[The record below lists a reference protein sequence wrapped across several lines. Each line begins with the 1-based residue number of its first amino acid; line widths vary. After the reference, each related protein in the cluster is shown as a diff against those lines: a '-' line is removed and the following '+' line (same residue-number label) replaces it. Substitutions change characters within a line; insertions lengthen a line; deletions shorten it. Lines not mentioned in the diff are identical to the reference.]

1 MVLSD
6 CYSWDNEQSGHA
18 RLGDP
23 RRTRRLVSLTSSL
36 AQHAGLSIVK
46 SSQSTAQVEG
56 AYRLIRNPSVSP
68 QAIAEAG
75 FTATVRAC
83 EAHPLLLALEDTT
96 TINFSHST
104 ASDDQGNTTTNP
116 KTHGLLAHSVLMYA
130 PDSALPV
137 GFIEQ
142 QRWSRVTDT
151 YGVKHQRKE
160 RPCEEKESYR
170 WQQASERM
178 AERLGEIQK
187 RVITVCDREADI
199 WHYLHY
205 KVSHGQRFVVRA
217 AQNSRLEEAPG
228 KLFELPEVLA
238 TAGSHTLNVMQK
250 GGRAARQARMFIRY
264 SEVSIKIAT
273 TVASAADARRIVSHY
288 ERRWLIE
295 EYHKA
300 WKSGGTCVE
309 SLRMQT
315 RDNRKRLVRTVLIF
329 TESSDQLSRA
339 TDRVPGLPASPG
351 YVQ

>member
-1 MVLSD
+1 
-6 CYSWDNEQSGHA
+6 YSWANEQFGHA

-23 RRTRRLVSLTSSL
+23 RRTRRLVSLASSL

-56 AYRLIRNPSVSP
+56 AYRLMRNPSVSP
-68 QAIAEAG
+68 EAIAEAG
-75 FTATVRAC
+75 FTATARAC

-104 ASDDQGNTTTNP
+104 AFDDLGNTTTNP
-116 KTHGLLAHSVLMYA
+116 KTRGLLAHSVLMYA

-137 GFIEQ
+137 GLIEQ
-142 QRWSRVTDT
+142 QRWSRATDT

-160 RPCEEKESYR
+160 RPYEEKESYR

-217 AQNSRLEEAPG
+217 AQNRRLEE
-228 KLFELPEVLA
+228 
-238 TAGSHTLNVMQK
+238 
-250 GGRAARQARMFIRY
+250 
-264 SEVSIKIAT
+264 
-273 TVASAADARRIVSHY
+273 
-288 ERRWLIE
+288 
-295 EYHKA
+295 
-300 WKSGGTCVE
+300 
-309 SLRMQT
+309 
-315 RDNRKRLVRTVLIF
+315 
-329 TESSDQLSRA
+329 
-339 TDRVPGLPASPG
+339 
-351 YVQ
+351 

>member
-1 MVLSD
+1 M
-6 CYSWDNEQSGHA
+6 
-18 RLGDP
+18 
-23 RRTRRLVSLTSSL
+23 
-36 AQHAGLSIVK
+36 K

-116 KTHGLLAHSVLMYA
+116 KTRGLLAHSVLMYA

-187 RVITVCDREADI
+187 RVITVCDRKRI
-199 WHYLHY
+199 
-205 KVSHGQRFVVRA
+205 SGI
-217 AQNSRLEEAPG
+217 
-228 KLFELPEVLA
+228 
-238 TAGSHTLNVMQK
+238 TC
-250 GGRAARQARMFIRY
+250 I
-264 SEVSIKIAT
+264 IK
-273 TVASAADARRIVSHY
+273 S
-288 ERRWLIE
+288 
-295 EYHKA
+295 
-300 WKSGGTCVE
+300 
-309 SLRMQT
+309 
-315 RDNRKRLVRTVLIF
+315 
-329 TESSDQLSRA
+329 A
-339 TDRVPGLPASPG
+339 TDSASWCVLHRIAGWKKHPASSSNCRKSWQPREATR
-351 YVQ
+351 

>member
-1 MVLSD
+1 M
-6 CYSWDNEQSGHA
+6 
-18 RLGDP
+18 
-23 RRTRRLVSLTSSL
+23 SLASSL

-104 ASDDQGNTTTNP
+104 ASDDLGNTTTNP
-116 KTHGLLAHSVLMYA
+116 KTRGLLAHSVLMYA

-137 GFIEQ
+137 GLIEQ
-142 QRWSRVTDT
+142 QRWSRATDT

-160 RPCEEKESYR
+160 
-170 WQQASERM
+170 
-178 AERLGEIQK
+178 
-187 RVITVCDREADI
+187 
-199 WHYLHY
+199 
-205 KVSHGQRFVVRA
+205 
-217 AQNSRLEEAPG
+217 
-228 KLFELPEVLA
+228 
-238 TAGSHTLNVMQK
+238 
-250 GGRAARQARMFIRY
+250 
-264 SEVSIKIAT
+264 
-273 TVASAADARRIVSHY
+273 
-288 ERRWLIE
+288 
-295 EYHKA
+295 
-300 WKSGGTCVE
+300 
-309 SLRMQT
+309 
-315 RDNRKRLVRTVLIF
+315 RKRLVRTVLIF